1 MKFIIGILL
10 GAALGAGALWMTFEL
25 RKEGRKQELSQ
36 QLSSAAT
43 SARDV
48 VQEQLRILDLRTEDI
63 KDELAKGGTV
73 VRRTARQAGQ
83 VISDATLDARTTA
96 TIKAK
101 LLGSREL
108 SAWSISVNCTGGV
121 VTLSGSVGTPDQI
134 GKAML
139 LAMDT
144 EGVREVVSTLQ
155 IKGRPASVPMPAPT
169 TMTNKPK

>member
-1 MKFIIGILL
+1 MKFIIGVVL
-10 GAALGAGALWMTFEL
+10 GAVLGAGAIWMVTEL
-25 RKEGRKQELSQ
+25 RKEGRREEISQ
-36 QLSSAAT
+36 QIGSAAT
-43 SARDV
+43 SAKDA

-63 KDELAKGGTV
+63 KDELAKGGTI
-73 VRRTARQAGQ
+73 VRRKASEAGLA
-83 VISDATLDARTTA
+83 ISNATQDTRTTA

-108 SAWSISVNCTGGV
+108 SAWTVSVNCTGGV
-121 VTLSGSVGTPDQI
+121 VTLSGTVGTPDHI

-155 IKGRPASVPMPAPT
+155 VKGRPSSTPVRAPAPA
-169 TMTNKPK
+169 K